1 MAIEPEE
8 LYRQRFADV
17 SQRKRAAMWDVLC
30 RVVLQRFIRPTDTV
44 VDLGAGFCEF
54 INTIR
59 CARKFAVDTNPA
71 VRRYA
76 SPDVAVVVGEIPAVL
91 DQLKD
96 ESADAVFCSNFF
108 EHLRDKEAVLDVL
121 RRVQRLLAPGGRLI
135 VVQPNIRYAYKEYW
149 DFFDHHVP
157 LSHGSLSEALQMV
170 GFQIEVLRPRFLPYT
185 TKSRLPQA
193 AWLVRLYLACRP
205 AQWLLGKQML
215 VVARKG
221 GGEAA
226 GEMPPR

>member
-17 SQRKRAAMWDVLC
+17 SQRKRAAMWAVLC
-30 RVVLQRFIRPTDTV
+30 RVVLQRFVQPTDTV

-54 INTIR
+54 INSID

-71 VRRYA
+71 VRRHA

-91 DQLKD
+91 DQLQD
-96 ESADAVFCSNFF
+96 ASTDAVFCSNFF
-108 EHLRDKEAVLDVL
+108 EHLRSKEAVLDVL
-121 RRVQRLLAPGGRLI
+121 RRVQRLLVPGGRLI
-135 VVQPNIRYAYKEYW
+135 IVQPNIRYAYKEYW
-149 DFFDHHVP
+149 DFFDHHVA
-157 LSHGSLSEALQMV
+157 LSHGSLSEALQMI
-170 GFQIEVLRPRFLPYT
+170 GFEIEVLRPRFLPYT

-193 AWLVRLYLACRP
+193 AWLVRLYLACPP

-215 VVARKG
+215 VVARKRKTD
-221 GGEAA
+221 AA
-226 GEMPPR
+226 V